1 MRALSHVG
9 LRSRVHCSAITRA
22 LLILLARTGW
32 QGEVTNW
39 GQLCFITSVALCCL
53 ILLGFFRGFRCGCSF
68 CLSSR
73 FWEELFEVFEQIRS
87 SIEEMRDLRVDV
99 LYRLRFAL
107 IGLKNLEKL
116 FIDLWSILESILT
129 IELVNIFKSR
139 NSSRGL
145 GRVKGRVA
153 I

>member
-32 QGEVTNW
+32 QGKVTNRW
-39 GQLCFITSVALCCL
+39 QLCFITSVTLWCL
-53 ILLGFFRGFRCGCSF
+53 ILLGFFRGFGCCCSF

-73 FWEELFEVFEQIRS
+73 FWKELFEVFEQIRS
-87 SIEEMRDLRVDV
+87 SVKEMRDLCVDV

-116 FIDLWSILESILT
+116 FIDLWPILESILT
-129 IELVNIFKSR
+129 IELVNIFKVEFVSR
-139 NSSRGL
+139 
-145 GRVKGRVA
+145 A
-153 I
+153 